1 MATASAAKTVL
12 VNPERC
18 IGCMQCE
25 IACAVEHSQS
35 RDLALAVG
43 EDPPP
48 RTRIHV
54 EAGPAAGTA
63 FPNRCRHC
71 EPAPCMQVCPT
82 AAIHRDVAHDLVL
95 IDEAKC
101 IDCAMCAMV
110 CPFDVLTFHVVRG
123 GPTARVVAVKCDGCA
138 DRVRRGETPA
148 CVDACKVDALVY
160 GEINELVA
168 AGRMRET
175 SVVLNA
181 ASPAVE
187 TATDGMVRAWRA
199 YGAELVEVDARAAS
213 ADGGH
218 AR

>member
-1 MATASAAKTVL
+1 MATAVV

-25 IACAVEHSQS
+25 IACAVEHSRS
-35 RDLALAVG
+35 RDLVFAAG
-43 EDPPP
+43 ESPPP

-54 EAGPAAGTA
+54 EAGAAAGTA

-71 EPAPCMQVCPT
+71 EPAPCIQVCPT
-82 AAIHRDVAHDLVL
+82 AAISRDVAHDLVL
-95 IDEAKC
+95 IDEARC

-110 CPFDVLTFHVVRG
+110 CPFDVLTFHVVSDAPG
-123 GPTARVVAVKCDGCA
+123 AHVVAVKCDGCA
-138 DRVRRGETPA
+138 DRVRRGEVPA
-148 CVDACKVDALVY
+148 CVEVCKTGALEY

-181 ASPAVE
+181 AAPLGEAPA
-187 TATDGMVRAWRA
+187 DGMVRAWRA
-199 YGAELVEVDARAAS
+199 YGAEMAEIDARS
-213 ADGGH
+213 PVADGGH
-218 AR
+218 GR